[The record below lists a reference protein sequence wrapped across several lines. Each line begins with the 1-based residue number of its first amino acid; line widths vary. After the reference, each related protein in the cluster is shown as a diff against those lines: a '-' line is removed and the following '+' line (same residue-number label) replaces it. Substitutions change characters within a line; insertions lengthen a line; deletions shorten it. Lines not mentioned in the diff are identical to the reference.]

1 MRLSFIQ
8 LGTFVADWR
17 SLRLD
22 DDDLRALEMMLLDNP
37 DRGQV
42 MSGTGGLRKLR
53 FAPPSRHSGKSGGMR
68 VGYIHLPGDGLI
80 VFVLIFSKNEKANLT
95 SAERVQTKTLMERLK
110 RSLNARRNGP

>member
-17 SLRLD
+17 SLRLN

-68 VGYIHLPGDGLI
+68 VGYIHLPEDGLI